1 MSQNEIPFS
10 VTSNVISF
18 FVANKMYNRSDL
30 NGYLLVYNKTKEFK
44 HYFLQLLVKTYSFLW
59 LYFGK
64 KLL

>member
-30 NGYLLVYNKTKEFK
+30 NGYLLVS
-44 HYFLQLLVKTYSFLW
+44 L
-59 LYFGK
+59 K
-64 KLL
+64 KQ